1 MRIISLDSI
10 PIPNPNVVGR
20 VVADEAVLVLPEKGT
35 VKVLNEVGARIWS
48 LVNGIRRASEIAEV
62 VFSEFDV
69 DLPTAQQ
76 DTLDFLDELASR
88 DVISFSKS
96 P

>member
-1 MRIISLDSI
+1 MQINSLDTI

-48 LVNGIRRASEIAEV
+48 LVDGVRKASEIAEV
-62 VFSEFDV
+62 IFSEFDV
-69 DLPTAQQ
+69 ELSTAQK
-76 DTLDFLDELASR
+76 DTLDFLEELASR
-88 DVISFSKS
+88 GVISFSK
-96 P
+96 PY

>member
-48 LVNGIRRASEIAEV
+48 LVNGIRRTSEIAEV
-62 VFSEFDV
+62 VFYEFDV

>member
-1 MRIISLDSI
+1 MQINSLDTI

-48 LVNGIRRASEIAEV
+48 LVDGIRSASEISEV
-62 VFSEFDV
+62 IFSEFDV
-69 DLPTAQQ
+69 DLSTAQK

-88 DVISFSKS
+88 DVISFSKPS
-96 P
+96 